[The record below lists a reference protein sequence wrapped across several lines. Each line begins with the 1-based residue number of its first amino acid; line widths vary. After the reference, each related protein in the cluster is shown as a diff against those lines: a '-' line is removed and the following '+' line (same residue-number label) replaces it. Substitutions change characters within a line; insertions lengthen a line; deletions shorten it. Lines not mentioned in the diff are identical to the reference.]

1 VALSSDQRLAA
12 VLLSHGVVYELHVYS
27 GADHDDMSQNAVML
41 DRVRAWYASK
51 GVF

>member
-1 VALSSDQRLAA
+1 
-12 VLLSHGVVYELHVYS
+12 VYELHVYL

-51 GVF
+51 GIF